1 MSVSSEDFLVIK
13 PVLRQ
18 IAAAAFL
25 TAVTSVANASDAIA
39 SDIFAAKTAENEP
52 QLIAVAPGIRHADP
66 AIQQAV
72 DYLSKSDLAVEVK
85 NRRRNTRPAYDSKV
99 VKNKF
104 NPDKVLILGSDV
116 VPM

>member
-1 MSVSSEDFLVIK
+1 MIK
-13 PVLRQ
+13 PVLKQ
-18 IAAAAFL
+18 ITVAAF
-25 TAVTSVANASDAIA
+25 AVVAGLSTQSVVAADT
-39 SDIFAAKTAENEP
+39 AKTGFPESQL

-72 DYLSKSDLAVEVK
+72 DYLNKSDQAMEVK
-85 NRRRNTRPAYDSKV
+85 NRRRNSRPAYDSKV

>member
-1 MSVSSEDFLVIK
+1 MIK
-13 PVLRQ
+13 PVLKQ
-18 IAAAAFL
+18 ITAAAIVVAGL
-25 TAVTSVANASDAIA
+25 SLSTSPVMSADAAASDG
-39 SDIFAAKTAENEP
+39 P
-52 QLIAVAPGIRHADP
+52 QLIAVAPGIRHVDP

-72 DYLSKSDLAVEVK
+72 DYLNKSEQAMEVK